1 MQRHNFQRDKLKL
14 SYLDAVGNGRPL
26 VALHAHWMEGQ
37 TYAPLAE
44 ALAPDWRVIA
54 LDQRGHGYSD
64 HAATYTREDYLGDL
78 DALFTQLELQKA
90 VLLGNS
96 LGGVNA
102 YQFAARHPHR
112 VLGLVIEDIGA
123 EIADDT
129 SFALPWGGAFKTREA
144 LEERV
149 GARFVPYLKDSFRET
164 PEGWRLAFDPRE
176 TLGSQLS
183 LNGNHWNDWEASN
196 CPALLLRGADSRVT
210 KPAHIEEMASRRP
223 NTKVVTL
230 KGGHVLH
237 FDDPEVFAKTVR
249 IFLQEL

>member
-1 MQRHNFQRDKLKL
+1 MLRNHFQADGLNL
-14 SYLDAVGNGRPL
+14 NYLDSGGSGHPL
-26 VALHAHWMEGQ
+26 LALHAHWMEGQ
-37 TYAPLAE
+37 TYAPLAA

-64 HAATYTREDYLGDL
+64 HAATYTRKDYLGDL
-78 DALFTQLELQKA
+78 NLLFKHLGLANA

-102 YQFAARHPHR
+102 YQFAAFHPDR
-112 VLGLVIEDIGA
+112 VLGFIIEDIGV

-129 SFALPWGGAFKTREA
+129 SFALPWGGTFPSRVA

-149 GARFVPYLKDSFRET
+149 GARFVPYLQDSFRET
-164 PEGWRLAFDPRE
+164 PEGWRLAFDPRD
-176 TLGSQLS
+176 TVASQLA
-183 LNGNHWNDWEASN
+183 LNGDHWKDWLASV

-210 KPAHIEEMASRRP
+210 KPAHFEEMTARRP
-223 NTKVVTL
+223 NTQLVTL

-237 FDDPEVFAKTVR
+237 FDNPEGFAEAVR
-249 IFLQEL
+249 AFLQKL